1 MMGANSDDRNSPEI
15 IEEDARR
22 LADFQRT
29 RMGVPWDEIKTWM
42 ESWGSPR
49 ELTPPRPRKM

>member
-1 MMGANSDDRNSPEI
+1 MVRAMMGANSDDPSSPEI
-15 IEEDARR
+15 IAEDALR

-42 ESWGSPR
+42 DSWGSS
-49 ELTPPRPRKM
+49 RKL